1 MKNFN
6 TLLIIIILG
15 YNLSGCKKM
24 EIGLPANINIPESL
38 SRDSNFKVLVQ
49 LEIALKDKIIAE
61 QINAS
66 SMNDPKLLKYLTQFN
81 TEYYKAWNKL
91 KNRYGNMNEQ
101 DIKDASKTYFQQEK
115 LFVVN
120 ENNIRSNSFKPNL
133 TNHCTWGYD
142 LCIAGVTAGAIICHS
157 SCIGGTAGFGAPV
170 CLLLCGTIQV
180 AAGAQCMNSYCD
192 FNK

>member
-6 TLLIIIILG
+6 RLLIIIVLGCIL
-15 YNLSGCKKM
+15 SSCKKM
-24 EIGLPANINIPESL
+24 EVGLPTSINIPESL
-38 SRDSNFKVLVQ
+38 SRDSNFKILVQ

-66 SMNDPKLLKYLTQFN
+66 SMNDPRLVKYLTQFN
-81 TEYYKAWNKL
+81 ADYYKAWNKL

-115 LFVVN
+115 LFAVN
-120 ENNIRSNSFKPNL
+120 ENKIQSNSIQANAM
-133 TNHCTWGYD
+133 NHCSWGYD

>member
-6 TLLIIIILG
+6 TLLIIIVLG
-15 YNLSGCKKM
+15 YILSSCKKM
-24 EIGLPANINIPESL
+24 EVGLPTSINIPESL
-38 SRDSNFKVLVQ
+38 SRDSNFKILVQ

-66 SMNDPKLLKYLTQFN
+66 SMNDPRLVKYLTQFN
-81 TEYYKAWNKL
+81 ADYYKAWNKL

-115 LFVVN
+115 LFAVN
-120 ENNIRSNSFKPNL
+120 ENKIQSNSIQANAM
-133 TNHCTWGYD
+133 NHCSWGYD

>member
-1 MKNFN
+1 
-6 TLLIIIILG
+6 
-15 YNLSGCKKM
+15 M
-24 EIGLPANINIPESL
+24 EVGLPTSINIPESL

-61 QINAS
+61 KINAS
-66 SMNDPKLLKYLTQFN
+66 SMNDPRLVKYLTQFN
-81 TEYYKAWNKL
+81 AEYYKAWNKL

-115 LFVVN
+115 LFAVN
-120 ENNIRSNSFKPNL
+120 ENKIQSNSIQANAM
-133 TNHCTWGYD
+133 NHCTWGYD